1 MFIER
6 RERLSIL
13 LDTLCARDRRRRSND
28 RSNSMFWFY
37 LFIHLAGELVAF
49 DTTTENYTV
58 PVSGKCILSCYVA
71 EVRSFKVSENNLFD
85 SFVVCSNEQ
94 RWLVRRHDWSRN
106 LFTYERE
113 GKTMNRKISFK
124 MDNLILVLVTIRAT
138 SWEERTRHTHTH
150 TITFEISIC
159 E

>member
-1 MFIER
+1 
-6 RERLSIL
+6 
-13 LDTLCARDRRRRSND
+13 
-28 RSNSMFWFY
+28 MFWFY

-94 RWLVRRHDWSRN
+94 R
-106 LFTYERE
+106 
-113 GKTMNRKISFK
+113 
-124 MDNLILVLVTIRAT
+124 
-138 SWEERTRHTHTH
+138 
-150 TITFEISIC
+150 
-159 E
+159 